1 MPYVVVQNFF
11 SSDTVINGGSQSAR
25 NLLVG
30 LHHLGCPL
38 HILSWNTGTSGTTA
52 IKWVN
57 CEFGK
62 IAAVSLPPLQAWH
75 DPVVV
80 SQIRTILHQ
89 LPEQDGIFH
98 LLEPKEYLGSWLSAL
113 EKTSYQVIATA
124 LDYAW
129 ICATS
134 HLLTRQSAQCAGP
147 KNASS
152 CLQCFYDHRHL
163 LKALALKLML
173 ASTSLPAAV
182 TKSLPNQLTQLAHPA
197 QEKRIMTET
206 RLAALEQDFQRV
218 DALIAPSKVLGQFF
232 IENGLAK
239 HKVHHIPYGTQAGTK
254 LTLDDRP
261 PLSEK
266 IVFGFVGKLTFDKGL
281 DLLIEALKQL
291 RQQEPNPFRLIV
303 YASPHPSGFG
313 QIMQQQIASL
323 DWITL
328 SQFDGRDPSSIDAA
342 HRSIHFQI
350 APSRWTDNLP
360 NAVLEGVERQTPII
374 APDYGSFP
382 EMIQHGVNGWL
393 YSNNTVATLKETLSN
408 LIRTPK
414 SYAKLS
420 FDAATIRRPI
430 DEATDV
436 FQLYRT
442 LNQIHKKP

>member
-1 MPYVVVQNFF
+1 
-11 SSDTVINGGSQSAR
+11 
-25 NLLVG
+25 
-30 LHHLGCPL
+30 
-38 HILSWNTGTSGTTA
+38 
-52 IKWVN
+52 
-57 CEFGK
+57 
-62 IAAVSLPPLQAWH
+62 
-75 DPVVV
+75 V

-89 LPEQDGIFH
+89 LPDQDGIFH
-98 LLEPKEYLGSWLSAL
+98 LLEPKEYLGSWLAAL
-113 EKTSYQVIATA
+113 EKTNYQVIATA

-134 HLLTRQSAQCAGP
+134 HLLTRQSKQCNGP
-147 KNASS
+147 QNTDS
-152 CLQCFYDHRHL
+152 CLQCFYDHRHP

-173 ASTSLPAAV
+173 ASTSFPAAV
-182 TKSLPNQLTQLAHPA
+182 TKSLPNQLA
-197 QEKRIMTET
+197 QPVHTAREKRMMTET

-239 HKVHHIPYGTQAGTK
+239 HKVHHIPYGTQAGAK
-254 LTLDDRP
+254 LTLADRP
-261 PLSEK
+261 SLSEG

-382 EMIQHGVNGWL
+382 EMVQHGVNGWL
-393 YSNNTVATLKETLSN
+393 YSGNTVAILKETLSN
-408 LIRTPK
+408 LIRTPQP
-414 SYAKLS
+414 YAQLS
-420 FDAATIRRPI
+420 FNAATIRRPI
-430 DEATDV
+430 EEATDV

-442 LNQIHKKP
+442 LDQMHKKP